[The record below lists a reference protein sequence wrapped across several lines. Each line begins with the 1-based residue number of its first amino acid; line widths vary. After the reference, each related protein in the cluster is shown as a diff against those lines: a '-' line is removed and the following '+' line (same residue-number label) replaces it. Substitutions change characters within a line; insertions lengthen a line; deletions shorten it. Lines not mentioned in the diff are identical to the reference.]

1 MLADHPARSNDPF
14 NGRASDPGAMTATRV
29 LVVDDET
36 PIVELIRGYL
46 EAEGM
51 DVAVAQDGPSAV
63 EAVRERRPD
72 VVVLDVMLPGFDGFE
87 VLRRVRTFSDAYV
100 IMLTA
105 RAEEIDR
112 IVGLSVGADDYLV
125 KPFRM
130 EELVARLRAILRRT
144 AGHASPVL
152 RAGAVELDTRTR
164 AVSVAGRETDLTA
177 LEYRLLAFL
186 LHRQG
191 QVVAAGELLDHLHG
205 SDSDREANALEAL
218 LTRLRRKLGPGII
231 ETRRGH
237 GYLVP
242 ADPPGS
248 SA

>member
-1 MLADHPARSNDPF
+1 MLDLGLPR
-14 NGRASDPGAMTATRV
+14 
-29 LVVDDET
+29 L
-36 PIVELIRGYL
+36 
-46 EAEGM
+46 
-51 DVAVAQDGPSAV
+51 DG
-63 EAVRERRPD
+63 
-72 VVVLDVMLPGFDGFE
+72 LG
-87 VLRRVRTFSDAYV
+87 VLRRLRGADVALPV
-100 IMLTA
+100 LILTA
-105 RAEEIDR
+105 RDGWRERVEGIDA
-112 IVGLSVGADDYLV
+112 GADDY
-125 KPFRM
+125 
-130 EELVARLRAILRRT
+130 
-144 AGHASPVL
+144 PVL

-242 ADPPGS
+242 SDPP
-248 SA
+248 

>member
-1 MLADHPARSNDPF
+1 MRI
-14 NGRASDPGAMTATRV
+14 
-29 LVVDDET
+29 LVVEDE
-36 PIVELIRGYL
+36 PRIAADIREGLERAGYVAEIVGDG
-46 EAEGM
+46 EAAWFRAETETYDAM
-51 DVAVAQDGPSAV
+51 
-63 EAVRERRPD
+63 
-72 VVVLDVMLPGFDGFE
+72 VLDLGLPRLDGLG
-87 VLRRVRTFSDAYV
+87 VLRRLRGADVALPV
-100 IMLTA
+100 LILTA
-105 RAEEIDR
+105 RDGWRERVEGNDA
-112 IVGLSVGADDYLV
+112 GADDYLV

>member
-1 MLADHPARSNDPF
+1 MRLLLVEDD
-14 NGRASDPGAMTATRV
+14 RALGQGIRV
-29 LVVDDET
+29 AL
-36 PIVELIRGYL
+36 G
-46 EAEGM
+46 AEGYTL
-51 DVAVAQDGPSAV
+51 DWLQDGVAALHALRTENFDLLLLDLGLPRLDGLDLLQQLRA
-63 EAVRERRPD
+63 EQHD
-72 VVVLDVMLPGFDGFE
+72 VPVL
-87 VLRRVRTFSDAYV
+87 
-100 IMLTA
+100 ILTA
-105 RAEEIDR
+105 RDGWRERVEGIDA
-112 IVGLSVGADDYLV
+112 GADDYLV

-242 ADPPGS
+242 SDPP
-248 SA
+248 